1 MTTPKPIYSNI
12 YQLWHHISLKRRRNY
27 YLLVTLTIVSSFLE
41 MVSLSAVL
49 PFLGIITNPEELIKN
64 PLLADIMSSIGIVES
79 ADYVTIICIG
89 FIVVSLLAG
98 GVRLLLVWVSTRI
111 VFVTGRDLSE
121 QVFTRTLYQ
130 PYSVHVNRSSSEI
143 ISGLTQKMSAATGVM
158 SALVSIIIAT
168 FLFTAIMTTIFI
180 INYKVAISSVVI
192 FGSAY
197 VFMAWLTR
205 YRVERNGKRIAV
217 EQDKMVKITQE
228 SLGGIRDILLDES
241 QAVYSKAYFRSIN
254 ILQRANC
261 ENTFTNTAPR
271 YIMETLGLVLIATLV
286 LLMNYQT
293 GNVVIALPLLGV
305 LALAAQRS
313 LPLMQQFYG
322 SWNAMLSSNAA
333 LIDVL
338 ALLNQPLPEYMSLP
352 VPERNVL
359 RQSIRLDNLSFRYGS
374 DTPWVIKDI
383 NLKIPKGERVG
394 IIGITGSGKST
405 VVDLLMGLLKPTQG
419 KIIVDGHPINRDDA
433 RRSWQRTVA
442 HVPQSIFLVDAT
454 IGENI
459 AFGVP
464 HNQIDFDRVRKAAQQ
479 AQIAEFIES
488 RPDGYNAFVGERGV
502 RLSGG
507 QRQRIGIARALY
519 KQASVLI
526 FDEATSALDNETE
539 QSIIQTIENLGKD
552 LTIFIIAHRLTTL
565 SNCSMIV
572 ELSDLGVK
580 KVGSYSD
587 MINKL
592 D

>member
-1 MTTPKPIYSNI
+1 MITPKPIYSNI

-313 LPLMQQFYG
+313 IPLMQQFYG
-322 SWNAMLSSNAA
+322 AWNTMLSSNAA

-374 DTPWVIKDI
+374 DTPWVIQDI
-383 NLKIPKGERVG
+383 NLKIPKGARVG